1 MSVCELINAGAGA
14 IINELVKNEIVYEGF
29 SRGAAWNHCHNAF
42 KKANQALSD
51 GDSVNY
57 DDLAKDLAIY
67 LANWGMYRGSSF
79 LIWLDYKFHIGA
91 VKMMME
97 EQYSGLFKADNPFS
111 LPEYE
116 KLLFDSEMGIYV
128 LLNRYYH
135 EAHQNVRK
143 QQFEQGMVQ
152 STYGGQAESDT
163 LITKI
168 LLGVYGC
175 IPAYDTYVKKGL
187 SLFGAQ
193 QSLNEKGN
201 AVFGNG
207 GKRKSLSALLHGTKL
222 ASEIEAYH
230 KKHPDYT
237 FMKLADMFFFE
248 LGELAEKEG
257 KAQITKIKKAI
268 EAKYFLKAE

>member
-1 MSVCELINAGAGA
+1 MNVCELINDGAGA
-14 IINELVKNEIVYEGF
+14 IIEELANNEIVYNEF
-29 SRGAAWNHCHNAF
+29 RRGTAWNHCHNAF
-42 KKANQALSD
+42 KEANQALSD

-57 DDLAKDLAIY
+57 DDLAKDLTIY

-79 LIWLDYKFHIGA
+79 LIWLDYKFHIDA
-91 VKMMME
+91 VEMMME
-97 EQYSGLFKADNPFS
+97 EKYKALFNANNPFS
-111 LPEYE
+111 LPKYKE
-116 KLLFDSEMGIYV
+116 LLFDYKKGIYV
-128 LLNRYYH
+128 RLNRYYH
-135 EAHQNVRK
+135 DAHQDVRK

-193 QSLNEKGN
+193 QSLNEKGI
-201 AVFGNG
+201 AVFGDG
-207 GKRKSLSALLHGTKL
+207 VKRKSLSALLYGTTL
-222 ASEIEAYH
+222 ASEIEFYR
-230 KKHPDYT
+230 KKHSDYT

-248 LGELAEKEG
+248 LGELAEKED
-257 KAQITKIKKAI
+257 KAQIKEAI
-268 EAKYFLKAE
+268 EAKYF